1 VSDKPALPSREDYPH
16 FCEIQTRWHDNDV
29 YQHVNNVI
37 YYSFFDTAVN
47 QHLIASGALD
57 IATSPAIGLVIET
70 QCQYFSSVSFPDKV
84 SVGLKVVHLGNSSV
98 RYETALFRN
107 DDINAAAKGHFVH
120 VYVDRQ
126 SNRPVPIPEL
136 IRNVLKALMPSTS
149 T

>member
-1 VSDKPALPSREDYPH
+1 MSEKQPVPSRADYAH
-16 FCEIQTRWHDNDV
+16 FCDIQTRWHDNDV

-47 QHLIASGALD
+47 EHLISSGVLD
-57 IATSPAIGLVIET
+57 IANSPAIGLVIET

-107 DDINAAAKGHFVH
+107 DEKNAAALGRFVH

-126 SNRPVPIPEL
+126 TNRPVPIPKPV
-136 IRNVLKALMPSTS
+136 RAVLQSICAN
-149 T
+149 